1 MRVFVKVTVVDED
14 RRFMGPGAYQLLT
27 LTSELGSLRQASMQM
42 GMSYSKA
49 HAIVKR
55 AERALGGPL
64 LKSRTGGANG
74 GGAELTPLGRKVL
87 AAYDVMRQSVNE
99 VAEQAFLEFCR
110 SVREED

>member
-27 LTSELGSLRQASMQM
+27 LTDELGSLRQASMQM

-55 AERALGGPL
+55 AERALDGPL
-64 LKSRTGGANG
+64 LDSRVGGTNG
-74 GGAELTPLGRKVL
+74 GGAALTALGKRTL
-87 AAYDVMRQSVNE
+87 EAYDVMRQSVNE

-110 SVREED
+110 RVREDD